1 MAIRHLFRGPEL
13 RTWLQEQLA
22 TVLEQIAQAD
32 AMELDEVGAE
42 GFARRAEIEPPRLN
56 TEAKTRSEIREIRID
71 ARRLP
76 DAFERGVEGPGP
88 PVMIDGREVEFY
100 IPFEGNEELFDKSP
114 NLMGPP
120 RPQSAVEDDVVRIE
134 VSGPAD
140 QMSSE
145 TIRAQL
151 AREIDLF
158 ERWIQATNKQ
168 VEEHNA
174 ALHGEMA
181 RAIERRRKRL
191 TDLDDLE
198 NDLDIPIDGEP
209 PGPSRNW

>member
-22 TVLEQIAQAD
+22 NVLEQVAQAD
-32 AMELDEVGAE
+32 TRELDEVWAE
-42 GFARRAEIEPPRLN
+42 GFARRAEIEPLHLN
-56 TEAKTRSEIREIRID
+56 TEAKTRSGIREIRID

-76 DAFERGVEGPGP
+76 DAFGRGVEGPGP

-100 IPFEGNEELFDKSP
+100 VPFDGNEELFDKSP
-114 NLMGPP
+114 NLVGPP
-120 RPQSAVEDDVVRIE
+120 RPQGAVEDDSVRIE

-145 TIRAQL
+145 TIRAEL
-151 AREIDLF
+151 AREIDLL

-168 VEEHNA
+168 VDEHNA
-174 ALHGEMA
+174 ALHDEMA
-181 RAIERRRKRL
+181 RALERRRERL
-191 TDLDDLE
+191 TDLVDLE
-198 NDLDIPIDGEP
+198 NDLDIPVDGEP